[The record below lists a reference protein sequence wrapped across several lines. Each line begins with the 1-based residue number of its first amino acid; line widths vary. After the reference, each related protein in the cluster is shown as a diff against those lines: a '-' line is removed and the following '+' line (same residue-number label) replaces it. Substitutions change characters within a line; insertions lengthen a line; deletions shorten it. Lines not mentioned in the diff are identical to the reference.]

1 MGCAHSKRRSLYAV
15 PINTDEEP
23 KGETHIYRPLNAK
36 DGLISEFRDDPNV
49 KTVKDIYLRSFEKFA
64 DRPFLGTRE
73 RKGIDSYGEYKFK
86 TYKEVHEIGK
96 QIGSAIENLN
106 LAPHTHDDHM
116 TNRFVGV
123 WAKNCEEWIE
133 LDVACSL
140 YKFTTVPIYTTLGP
154 DIVKFVVSQTKM
166 ATIFCTA
173 DHVDDLI
180 KGMEKQELTTLKN
193 VVIFGKNKITKSQH
207 SEAEK
212 YHLNLYPW
220 EDLLES
226 GKDKMQ
232 EPAEVKPEDVY
243 TLCYTS
249 GTTGTPKGTILTHR
263 NQTSSIAAT
272 NEREDLK
279 IDENDVYYSYLPL
292 AHCMERSGI
301 LFMINKGTKVCFS
314 TGEKRTM
321 MEDLQAAKPTIFFG
335 VPKVYMTIYNGIQ
348 KKISE
353 QGAMAPMIK
362 MAIKAKL
369 LNLKLRST
377 YTHPIYDRLIF
388 NKFRAAMGGNLRY
401 CATGAAPLDADIL
414 NFLRV
419 VWCIPIVEGYGPTE
433 GCAITF
439 LSRPNDPTNGQVGGP
454 MGCLEY
460 KLIDEEEMKYTSKDK
475 EGPRG
480 EICFRG
486 PCAFGS
492 YFKNPDKTK
501 EGLDKDGWVRT
512 GDIGMINPNG
522 SLSVIDKKK
531 SMFKLAQGEYVA
543 GDKVEEA
550 YKKNDL
556 VKEMFIYGD
565 SSKSY
570 LVTVVIPDKDKIEAI
585 GKELGL
591 EGSFDDLLKNNDL
604 KRRVLEELNKTA
616 ANGKLNGYEV
626 AKNIHLDSKTFEE
639 NDLMTPTQKL
649 KRGEAKEKYQTA
661 IDQMYESGPL
671 VSDDRQQ

>member
-1 MGCAHSKRRSLYAV
+1 MGCAHSKRKALYAI
-15 PINTDEEP
+15 PINTDEKPE
-23 KGETHIYRPLNAK
+23 GETHIYRPLTAK
-36 DGLISEFRDDPNV
+36 DGLVDCFRDDPSI

-64 DRPFLGTRE
+64 ERPFVGTRE
-73 RKGIDSYGEYKFK
+73 HKGIDSFGEYKFK
-86 TYKEVHEIGK
+86 TYKQVQEIAR
-96 QIGSAIENLN
+96 QIGSAIDHLS
-106 LAPHTHDDHM
+106 LAPIVRDDHM
-116 TNRFVGV
+116 KNRFIGI
-123 WAKNCEEWIE
+123 WAKNREEWIE
-133 LDVACSL
+133 LDAACAL
-140 YKFTTVPIYTTLGP
+140 YNFTTVPIYATLGP
-154 DIVKFVVSQTKM
+154 KIVKFIVSQTKM
-166 ATIFCTA
+166 STIFCTS

-180 KGMEKQELTTLKN
+180 QGVKEGELETLKN
-193 VVIFGKNKITKSQH
+193 VVIFGEKIGKSQH
-207 SEAEK
+207 QQAEK
-212 YHLNLYPW
+212 YHLNLFLW
-220 EDLLES
+220 EELLER
-226 GKDKMQ
+226 GQDNMKDL
-232 EPAEVKPEDVY
+232 PEVKPEDVY

-263 NQTSSIAAT
+263 NQTAAIAAT

-279 IDENDVYYSYLPL
+279 VDENDVYYSYLPL

-301 LFMINKGTKVCFS
+301 LYMINKGTKVCFT

-321 MEDLQAAKPTIFFG
+321 MEDLQASKPTIFFG

-348 KKISE
+348 KKISQ
-353 QGAMAPMIK
+353 QGAMAPFIK
-362 MAIKAKL
+362 MAIKQKL
-369 LNLKLRST
+369 LNLKLRSK
-377 YTHPIYDRLIF
+377 YTHAVYDKLIF

-401 CATGAAPLDADIL
+401 CATGAAPLDPEIL

-439 LSRPNDPTNGQVGGP
+439 LTRPDDPTNRQVGGP

-460 KLIDEEEMKYTSKDK
+460 KLVDEKEMKYTSKDK

-486 PCAFGS
+486 PCAFPS
-492 YFKNPDKTK
+492 YFKNPEKTK
-501 EGLDKDGWVRT
+501 EGLDKDGWVHT

-556 VKEMFIYGD
+556 IKEMFIYGD

-570 LVTVVIPDKDKIEAI
+570 LVTVVVPEQDKIEKIAS
-585 GKELGL
+585 EMGL
-591 EGSFDDLLKNNDL
+591 DGSYGDLLKNNDL
-604 KRRVLEELNKTA
+604 KRRVLEDLNKTA
-616 ANGKLNGYEV
+616 EAQQLNGYEI
-626 AKNIHLDSKTFEE
+626 AKHICLESKSFEE

-649 KRGEAKEKYQTA
+649 KRGDAKEKYSQ
-661 IDQMYESGPL
+661 IIESMYESGPL
-671 VSDDRQQ
+671 IGGDRQ